1 LEVAKFKGRISIRR
15 PSRTPPTLYGEM
27 SSEQDIEIGAPREE
41 RHIAYEK
48 YITAPLFLFFGGGGD
63 GAVV

>member
-1 LEVAKFKGRISIRR
+1 
-15 PSRTPPTLYGEM
+15 M